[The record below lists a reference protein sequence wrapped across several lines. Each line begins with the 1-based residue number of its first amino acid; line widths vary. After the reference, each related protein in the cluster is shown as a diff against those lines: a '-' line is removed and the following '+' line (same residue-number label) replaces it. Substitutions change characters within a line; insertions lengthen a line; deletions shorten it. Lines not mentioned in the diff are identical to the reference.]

1 MFQGFQTSS
10 LICLQ
15 WYGPYQVG
23 TARPHQSGTA
33 RPHNLVRLGR
43 MGLVR
48 VGRTTLVRPVP
59 NYQNRAYK
67 FELMHFLL
75 VPRIKLLRKVQLT
88 IPKVPTPQL
97 SFVGTRSRFWY
108 NSTPSRVSKPQL
120 FICWSR
126 FTQSIDW
133 RSKVTSN
140 LSIRGEFNLSASIRT
155 SLPNEIDLV
164 ERRQWSHDL
173 VRVDQT
179 TIGTPYA
186 ITETQSNQSKQYTIN
201 AIKRVHTRSK
211 SRKAI
216 QIKKIHL

>member
-1 MFQGFQTSS
+1 
-10 LICLQ
+10 
-15 WYGPYQVG
+15 
-23 TARPHQSGTA
+23 
-33 RPHNLVRLGR
+33 

-120 FICWSR
+120 SCVGPDPSR
-126 FTQSIDW
+126 LI
-133 RSKVTSN
+133 
-140 LSIRGEFNLSASIRT
+140 G
-155 SLPNEIDLV
+155 DL
-164 ERRQWSHDL
+164 R
-173 VRVDQT
+173 
-179 TIGTPYA
+179 
-186 ITETQSNQSKQYTIN
+186 
-201 AIKRVHTRSK
+201 
-211 SRKAI
+211 
-216 QIKKIHL
+216 